1 LQQVYTSKTVQKCPH
16 QRRSVAIVDDKLF
29 HGGSRRLESIAIDF
43 HEIIS
48 ATGKMNDTCF
58 MDAQQSSRY
67 LSVSNFRYDIETINI
82 NKSRVSGEGVLYL
95 CEGNSKA
102 NDILVTRDGIF
113 TAKAIS
119 AINSIC
125 STDASQ

>member
-1 LQQVYTSKTVQKCPH
+1 
-16 QRRSVAIVDDKLF
+16 
-29 HGGSRRLESIAIDF
+29 
-43 HEIIS
+43 
-48 ATGKMNDTCF
+48 

-82 NKSRVSGEGVLYL
+82 NKSRVSSEGVLYL

-102 NDILVTRDGIF
+102 NYVLVTRDDIF

-125 STDASQ
+125 STDAAQ

>member
-1 LQQVYTSKTVQKCPH
+1 
-16 QRRSVAIVDDKLF
+16 
-29 HGGSRRLESIAIDF
+29 
-43 HEIIS
+43 
-48 ATGKMNDTCF
+48 

-82 NKSRVSGEGVLYL
+82 NKSRVSSSEGVLNL
-95 CEGNSKA
+95 CERNSKA
-102 NDILVTRDGIF
+102 NDVLITRDDIF

-125 STDASQ
+125 WTNAAQ